1 MDGYGEISSEHVRL
15 LLPHASLRPV
25 YVDATTGQPVDVGD
39 GAVPAAG
46 DGEAARQR
54 VLAMLRS
61 VVHVDEVEDQ
71 HDPSAGLARLVDARD
86 RWCTGPGCSSSRCHR
101 DHLVPHPDGPT
112 AVGNLGLKSERCHAA
127 EHHGW
132 TMVRHL
138 DGSVTWTSPLGRTY
152 RRPSPHTPPPP
163 ATSRRLVRPSP
174 APQLADD
181 DEPEPPAAPAPR
193 PPTGLPDEPPF

>member
-1 MDGYGEISSEHVRL
+1 
-15 LLPHASLRPV
+15 
-25 YVDATTGQPVDVGD
+25 
-39 GAVPAAG
+39 
-46 DGEAARQR
+46 
-54 VLAMLRS
+54 
-61 VVHVDEVEDQ
+61 
-71 HDPSAGLARLVDARD
+71 
-86 RWCTGPGCSSSRCHR
+86 
-101 DHLVPHPDGPT
+101 VPHPDGPT

>member
-1 MDGYGEISSEHVRL
+1 VDGYGEISSEHVRL

-71 HDPSAGLARLVDARD
+71 HDPSAGWRVWSTRA
-86 RWCTGPGCSSSRCHR
+86 TGG
-101 DHLVPHPDGPT
+101 
-112 AVGNLGLKSERCHAA
+112 A
-127 EHHGW
+127 
-132 TMVRHL
+132 
-138 DGSVTWTSPLGRTY
+138 
-152 RRPSPHTPPPP
+152 P
-163 ATSRRLVRPSP
+163 A
-174 APQLADD
+174 
-181 DEPEPPAAPAPR
+181 PAAPAAAATATTWCPIRTAR
-193 PPTGLPDEPPF
+193 PPSATSA